1 MKYPYT
7 RQSTRRSGAAL
18 LLSLLVLLVIVAVV
32 FQISI
37 STNTDAQVAR
47 NDLTMTGMDLAIESA
62 FLQSKQTL
70 RDDSDAG
77 AAGGDS
83 GSPQDLP
90 GDIPNDM
97 GDAPGEGGGAATD
110 SFMDEWGKPQS
121 TTINDIELR
130 ILIQDED
137 SKYNVL
143 NMFQEDEDEAEKAYE
158 RVARILDACREGTEE
173 DIGKG
178 TADEMARVMRDHWTE
193 RSDSYLAR
201 TILLSD
207 DEENENLGMPLSLR
221 ELVVLEPFEERHFR
235 DYFDV
240 DNERVHSIESF
251 LTIWT
256 APYTTSAEGED
267 AEPTVGGFGVNLNR
281 APMAVLA
288 SLMDDR
294 DLNARIWDGVLEY
307 RNLEEEDEDQEE
319 DADPI
324 LDEFGNETFPT
335 RVFEDLGELTEVWG
349 WDALEPD
356 VRTEAEALLMT
367 ESAVFS
373 IYITARHSTAQEGG
387 RMGAFE
393 NRADKEEYERQGT
406 DIVRTVRMVV
416 WRDSSGEET
425 VIIPLLRWEILGY
438 SPLEVL
444 DYPDEDY

>member
-1 MKYPYT
+1 
-7 RQSTRRSGAAL
+7 
-18 LLSLLVLLVIVAVV
+18 VIVAVV

-62 FLQSKQTL
+62 FLQSKRTL

-373 IYITARHSTAQEGG
+373 IYVTARHSTAQEGG

>member
-1 MKYPYT
+1 
-7 RQSTRRSGAAL
+7 
-18 LLSLLVLLVIVAVV
+18 
-32 FQISI
+32 
-37 STNTDAQVAR
+37 
-47 NDLTMTGMDLAIESA
+47 
-62 FLQSKQTL
+62 
-70 RDDSDAG
+70 
-77 AAGGDS
+77 
-83 GSPQDLP
+83 
-90 GDIPNDM
+90 
-97 GDAPGEGGGAATD
+97 
-110 SFMDEWGKPQS
+110 
-121 TTINDIELR
+121 
-130 ILIQDED
+130 
-137 SKYNVL
+137 
-143 NMFQEDEDEAEKAYE
+143 
-158 RVARILDACREGTEE
+158 
-173 DIGKG
+173 
-178 TADEMARVMRDHWTE
+178 
-193 RSDSYLAR
+193 
-201 TILLSD
+201 
-207 DEENENLGMPLSLR
+207 
-221 ELVVLEPFEERHFR
+221 
-235 DYFDV
+235 
-240 DNERVHSIESF
+240 
-251 LTIWT
+251 
-256 APYTTSAEGED
+256 
-267 AEPTVGGFGVNLNR
+267 
-281 APMAVLA
+281 
-288 SLMDDR
+288 MDDR

>member
-32 FQISI
+32 FQINI
-37 STNTDAQVAR
+37 STNTDAQVTR

-83 GSPQDLP
+83 GSPEDLP
-90 GDIPNDM
+90 GDVPNDM

-256 APYTTSAEGED
+256 APYTTSAEDED

-373 IYITARHSTAQEGG
+373 IYVTARHSTAQEGG

-425 VIIPLLRWEILGY
+425 VIIPLLRWEVLGY